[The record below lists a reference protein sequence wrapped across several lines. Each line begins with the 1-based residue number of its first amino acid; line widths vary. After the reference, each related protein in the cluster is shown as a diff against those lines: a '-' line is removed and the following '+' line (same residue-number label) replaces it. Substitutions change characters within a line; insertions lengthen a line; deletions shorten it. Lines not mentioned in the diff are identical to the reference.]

1 MKEWSTEGILFP
13 HLTSVMSTSSAPGA
27 RLSTAAKNVLE
38 RLRHGAMTVEE
49 LARALRLTN
58 NAVRNQLRKLQE
70 ADFVTAFGK
79 RPGASKP
86 STLYA
91 ITLQG
96 QIQFSTLYLP
106 ILTQFLVVAE
116 GKCSG
121 PQLSTLMLETGKSL
135 AKRYQRPT
143 GPVRRRAQAAAGLLR
158 SFGGVAEVETRNGSL
173 VIRSRACPI
182 AALTSE
188 NRAACS
194 VLKGF
199 LEQHMTAGVTVCCDV
214 KEEPKC
220 CFEVRA

>member
-1 MKEWSTEGILFP
+1 M
-13 HLTSVMSTSSAPGA
+13 
-27 RLSTAAKNVLE
+27 
-38 RLRHGAMTVEE
+38 LRHGPMTVEE
-49 LARALRLTN
+49 LALALKLTN

-70 ADFVTAFGK
+70 VDFVTAFGK

-106 ILTQFLVVAE
+106 ILTQFLSVAE
-116 GKCSG
+116 GKCSRS
-121 PQLSTLMLETGKSL
+121 QLRALMVETGKSL
-135 AKRYQRPT
+135 ARRYQRPS
-143 GPVRRRAQAAAGLLR
+143 GPVTRRAQAAAGLLKTL
-158 SFGGVAEVETRNGSL
+158 GGLAEVETRNGTL

-194 VLKGF
+194 VLRGF
-199 LEQHMTAGVTVCCDV
+199 LEQHMSVAVNVCCDLT
-214 KEEPKC
+214 EEPKC